1 MLVRSKHELESM
13 NVISVNVGRPQEHE
27 WQGQRVKTAIFKSPA
42 EGPVAVGKL
51 NLEGDEQG
59 DPTVHGGVDKATYAY
74 PYEHYT
80 YWQSQLI
87 GVGVS
92 SLVHATYA
100 YPYEHYTYWQSQLP
114 DYSLTLG
121 NFGENLTIAGLSE
134 ETIHIGDQLQIG
146 TALFTVTQPRTPCYK
161 LGVRFNRKDMTRR
174 FYESRRFGFYL
185 RVLREGTLQAGAA
198 VNVAHRDPN
207 AVSVADV
214 VRLFTGD
221 SRDPDLLRRAM
232 KLSTLP
238 ESWRDELQD
247 RLRRRRQGD

>member
-1 MLVRSKHELESM
+1 M
-13 NVISVNVGRPQEHE
+13 NVISVNVGLPQEHE

-59 DPTVHGGVDKATYAY
+59 DPTVHGGPDKA
-74 PYEHYT
+74 
-80 YWQSQLI
+80 
-87 GVGVS
+87 V
-92 SLVHATYA
+92 YA

-146 TALFTVTQPRTPCYK
+146 TALFTVTQPCTPCYK

-185 RVLREGTLQAGAA
+185 RVLREGTLQAAAA

-214 VRLFTGD
+214 IRLFTGD

-238 ESWRDELQD
+238 ASWRDELQD
-247 RLRRRRQGD
+247 RLRRRRQVD